1 MKKRFTKP
9 LLGVAV
15 AFIILVLAGFAFVA
29 WRLYESGKGV
39 YTLRS
44 AQVSE
49 LMRENPQFF
58 DEIFAEILP
67 EAVKCNGNSECVASI
82 RSRLNLL
89 TEATASESSTI
100 DVPGYFSDVSLANN
114 QPMYFI
120 TLDQNQ
126 IVKLFFSGGIITKP
140 IETRKET
147 LVKDI
152 LLGKRDK
159 LYGLQANVDGLRM
172 TYLNDLYSEAEVI
185 VPYMMDGEIVGAV
198 VYLHG
203 D

>member
-9 LLGVAV
+9 LLGVAI
-15 AFIILVLAGFAFVA
+15 AFIVLVLAGFAFVS

-58 DEIFAEILP
+58 DEIFTKILP
-67 EAVKCNGNSECVASI
+67 EAVECNGNAECVADI
-82 RSRLNLL
+82 RSRLDLL
-89 TEATASESSTI
+89 TETTASESSTI
-100 DVPGYFSDVSLANN
+100 DVPGYFRDVSLANN

-120 TLDQNQ
+120 TLDQDR
-126 IVKLFFSGGIITKP
+126 IVKLFFSGGVITSPVK
-140 IETRKET
+140 TRKEA
-147 LVKDI
+147 LVRDV

-185 VPYMMDGEIVGAV
+185 VPYVKDGEIIGAV

>member
-58 DEIFAEILP
+58 DEIFTEILP
-67 EAVKCNGNSECVASI
+67 EAVECQGHTECVAGI
-82 RSRLNLL
+82 RSRLDLL

-126 IVKLFFSGGIITKP
+126 IVKLFFSGGVVTTP
-140 IETRKET
+140 IETRKEA
-147 LVKDI
+147 LVRDV

-185 VPYMMDGEIVGAV
+185 VPYVMDGGIVGAV

>member
-1 MKKRFTKP
+1 MKKRFAKP

-15 AFIILVLAGFAFVA
+15 AFIILVLTGFAFVA

-58 DEIFAEILP
+58 DEVFTKILP
-67 EAVKCNGNSECVASI
+67 EALECQGNVECVVGI
-82 RSRLNLL
+82 RSRLDLL

-120 TLDQNQ
+120 TLDQDR
-126 IVKLFFSGGIITKP
+126 IVKLFFSGGVITSP
-140 IETRKET
+140 VETRKEA
-147 LVKDI
+147 LRDV

-172 TYLNDLYSEAEVI
+172 TYLNDLYSEAEII
-185 VPYMMDGEIVGAV
+185 VPYVKDGKIIGAV

>member
-1 MKKRFTKP
+1 MKKRHTKP
-9 LLGVAV
+9 LLGIAV
-15 AFIILVLAGFAFVA
+15 ALIVLMFAGFTFIA
-29 WRLYESGKGV
+29 WRLYESGKQV

-58 DEIFAEILP
+58 DEIFTEILP
-67 EAVKCNGNSECVASI
+67 EAVVCDGNTECEADI
-82 RSRLNLL
+82 RSRLDLL
-89 TEATASESSTI
+89 TEVTAQESSTI
-100 DVPGYFSDVSLANN
+100 DVPGYFSNVSLANN

-126 IVKLFFSGGIITKP
+126 IVKLFFSGGVVTTP
-140 IETRKET
+140 IETRKEA
-147 LVKDI
+147 LVRDV
-152 LLGKRDK
+152 LLGKRDR
-159 LYGLQANVDGLRM
+159 LHGLQANVDGLRM

-185 VPYMMDGEIVGAV
+185 VPYVKDGEIVGAV

>member
-9 LLGVAV
+9 VLRIAI

-58 DEIFAEILP
+58 DEIFTEILP
-67 EAVKCNGNSECVASI
+67 EAIECDGNAECVVDI
-82 RSRLNLL
+82 RSRLDLL

-100 DVPGYFSDVSLANN
+100 DVPRYFSDVSLDSN

-140 IETRKET
+140 IETRKEA
-147 LVKDI
+147 LVRDV
-152 LLGKRDK
+152 LLGKRNK
-159 LYGLQANVDGLRM
+159 LHGLQANVDGLRM

-185 VPYMMDGEIVGAV
+185 VPYVKDDEIVGAV

>member
-9 LLGVAV
+9 LLRIAI

-39 YTLRS
+39 HTLRS

-58 DEIFAEILP
+58 DEIFTEILP
-67 EAVKCNGNSECVASI
+67 EAVECNGNAECVADI
-82 RSRLNLL
+82 RSRLDLQ
-89 TEATASESSTI
+89 TETTASESSTI

-126 IVKLFFSGGIITKP
+126 IVKLFFSGGVITTP
-140 IETRKET
+140 IETRKEA
-147 LVKDI
+147 LVRDV

-159 LYGLQANVDGLRM
+159 LYGLQANVDGWRM

-185 VPYMMDGEIVGAV
+185 VPYIKDGEIVGAV

>member
-1 MKKRFTKP
+1 MKKRFAKP

-58 DEIFAEILP
+58 DEIFTEILP
-67 EAVKCNGNSECVASI
+67 EAVECNGNAECVADI
-82 RSRLNLL
+82 RSRLDLL
-89 TEATASESSTI
+89 TETTALESSTI

-120 TLDQNQ
+120 TLDQDQ
-126 IVKLFFSGGIITKP
+126 IVKLFFSGGVITSP
-140 IETRKET
+140 VETRKEA
-147 LVKDI
+147 LVRNV

-185 VPYMMDGEIVGAV
+185 VPYIKDGEIAGAV

>member
-1 MKKRFTKP
+1 MKKRYIKP
-9 LLGVAV
+9 LLGIAV
-15 AFIILVLAGFAFVA
+15 AFIVLVLVGFAFVA
-29 WRLYESGKGV
+29 WRLYESGKQV

-44 AQVSE
+44 AQVFE

-58 DEIFAEILP
+58 DEVFTEIMPAAL
-67 EAVKCNGNSECVASI
+67 ECGANTDCVASI
-82 RSRLNLL
+82 RSRLDLL
-89 TEATASESSTI
+89 TETTASQSSTI
-100 DVPGYFSDVSLANN
+100 DVPGYFSNVSLANN

-120 TLDQNQ
+120 TLDQSQ
-126 IVKLFFSGGIITKP
+126 IVKLFFSGGIVTTP
-140 IETRKET
+140 IETRKEA
-147 LVKDI
+147 LVRDV

-159 LYGLQANVDGLRM
+159 LHGLQANVDGLRM

-185 VPYMMDGEIVGAV
+185 VPYLKDGEIVGAV

>member
-15 AFIILVLAGFAFVA
+15 AFIILVLAGLFFVA

-39 YTLRS
+39 YTLIS

-49 LMRENPQFF
+49 LMQENPQFF
-58 DEIFAEILP
+58 DEIFTEILP
-67 EAVKCNGNSECVASI
+67 EAVECNGNAECVADI
-82 RSRLNLL
+82 RSRLDLL

-100 DVPGYFSDVSLANN
+100 DVPGYFSNVSLANN

-120 TLDQNQ
+120 VLDQNQ
-126 IVKLFFSGGIITKP
+126 IVKLFFSGTIITKP
-140 IETRKET
+140 IETRKEA
-147 LVKDI
+147 LVRDV

-159 LYGLQANVDGLRM
+159 LYGLQANVDGWRM

-185 VPYMMDGEIVGAV
+185 VPYVMDGEIVGAV

>member
-1 MKKRFTKP
+1 MKKRYTKP
-9 LLGVAV
+9 LLGIATALIVL
-15 AFIILVLAGFAFVA
+15 ILVGIVFVT
-29 WRLYESGKGV
+29 WRLYESGKQV

-58 DEIFAEILP
+58 DEIFTEILP
-67 EAVKCNGNSECVASI
+67 EAVECNGNTECEADI
-82 RSRLNLL
+82 RSRLDLL
-89 TEATASESSTI
+89 TKATAQKSSTV
-100 DVPGYFSDVSLANN
+100 DVPGYFSNVSLANN

-120 TLDQNQ
+120 ALDQNQ
-126 IVKLFFSGGIITKP
+126 IIKLFFSGGVITRSIK
-140 IETRKET
+140 TRKEA
-147 LVKDI
+147 LVRDV
-152 LLGKRDK
+152 LLGKRDR
-159 LYGLQANVDGLRM
+159 LHGLQANVDGLRM

-185 VPYMMDGEIVGAV
+185 VPYVKDDEIVGAV

>member
-1 MKKRFTKP
+1 MKKHYTKP
-9 LLGVAV
+9 LLGIAV
-15 AFIILVLAGFAFVA
+15 ALIVLMLAGFAFVA
-29 WRLYESGKGV
+29 WSLYESGKQV

-58 DEIFAEILP
+58 DEVFTEILP
-67 EAVKCNGNSECVASI
+67 EAVECNDNAECEAGI
-82 RSRLNLL
+82 RSRLDLL
-89 TEATASESSTI
+89 TEITAQESSTI
-100 DVPGYFSDVSLANN
+100 DVPGYFSNVSLANN

-120 TLDQNQ
+120 TLDQDR
-126 IVKLFFSGGIITKP
+126 IVKLFFSGGIVTTP

-147 LVKDI
+147 LVRDV
-152 LLGKRDK
+152 LLGNRNK
-159 LYGLQANVDGLRM
+159 LYGLQANINGLRM

-185 VPYMMDGEIVGAV
+185 VPYVKDGEIIGAV

>member
-1 MKKRFTKP
+1 MKKRFTKS
-9 LLGVAV
+9 LLGVAI

-44 AQVSE
+44 AQVFE

-58 DEIFAEILP
+58 DEIFTEILP
-67 EAVKCNGNSECVASI
+67 EAIECHGNAECVAGI
-82 RSRLNLL
+82 RSRLDLL
-89 TEATASESSTI
+89 TETTASESSTI

-120 TLDQNQ
+120 TLDQDR
-126 IVKLFFSGGIITKP
+126 IVKLFFSGGIVTTP
-140 IETRKET
+140 IETRKEA
-147 LVKDI
+147 LVRDV
-152 LLGKRDK
+152 LLGKRNN
-159 LYGLQANVDGLRM
+159 LHGLQANVDGLRM

-185 VPYMMDGEIVGAV
+185 VPYVIDGEIVGAV

>member
-1 MKKRFTKP
+1 MKKRFVKSI
-9 LLGVAV
+9 LGVAV

-39 YTLRS
+39 YTLRN

-58 DEIFAEILP
+58 DEIFTKILP
-67 EAVKCNGNSECVASI
+67 EAVECNGNVECVVGI
-82 RSRLNLL
+82 RSRLDLL
-89 TEATASESSTI
+89 TETTASESSTI

-120 TLDQNQ
+120 TLDQDR
-126 IVKLFFSGGIITKP
+126 IVKLFFSGGIVTTP
-140 IETRKET
+140 IETRKEA
-147 LVKDI
+147 LVRDV
-152 LLGKRDK
+152 LLGTRDK

-185 VPYMMDGEIVGAV
+185 VPYLMDDEIVGAV

>member
-9 LLGVAV
+9 LLRIAI
-15 AFIILVLAGFAFVA
+15 AFIILVLAGLAFVA

-39 YTLRS
+39 YTLRG

-82 RSRLNLL
+82 RSRLDLL

-100 DVPGYFSDVSLANN
+100 NVPGYFSNVSLANN

-126 IVKLFFSGGIITKP
+126 IVKLFFSGGVITTP
-140 IETRKET
+140 VET
-147 LVKDI
+147 LKEALVRDV

-185 VPYMMDGEIVGAV
+185 VPYVMDGEIVGAV

>member
-1 MKKRFTKP
+1 MKKRFAKP
-9 LLGVAV
+9 LLGIVT
-15 AFIILVLAGFAFVA
+15 AFIILVLTGFSFVA
-29 WRLYESGKGV
+29 WCLYKSGKGV

-44 AQVSE
+44 TQVSE

-58 DEIFAEILP
+58 DEVFTKIMP
-67 EAVKCNGNSECVASI
+67 EAVECNGNAECVADI
-82 RSRLNLL
+82 RSRLDLL

-100 DVPGYFSDVSLANN
+100 DVPGYFSDVSLASN

-120 TLDQNQ
+120 TLNQSQ
-126 IVKLFFSGGIITKP
+126 IVKLFFSGGIITTP
-140 IETRKET
+140 VETRKEA
-147 LVKDI
+147 LVRDV

-172 TYLNDLYSEAEVI
+172 TYLNDLYSEAEVV
-185 VPYMMDGEIVGAV
+185 VPYVKDGEIAGAV